1 MKNVGNIQNNKNNVL
16 LNSSVILHTFEG
28 GGQRKLDIILDN
40 LYPVGSIYIST
51 NNTNPSNYFGGVWER
66 IKGRFLLAA
75 DDNTYKIGSTGG
87 EATHKLTVDEI
98 PSHQHSLLNTNPGG
112 YTVSWTSHSAGAQEG
127 KGFPNNIRTTFAG
140 GNQPHNNMPPYLAV
154 YMWERIV

>member
-1 MKNVGNIQNNKNNVL
+1 MKNVGNVQNNKNNVL

-51 NNTNPSNYFGGVWER
+51 NNTNPSNYFGGVWQQ
-66 IKGRFLLAA
+66 IKDVFLLACG
-75 DDNTYKIGSTGG
+75 NHSNGSTGG
-87 EATHKLTVDEI
+87 AENVTLTVNQI
-98 PSHQHSLLNTNPGG
+98 PSHSHTLGFATQNSGSSYDMPIRARAYGSAASNYSTSAVGG
-112 YTVSWTSHSAGAQEG
+112 SQA
-127 KGFPNNIRTTFAG
+127 
-140 GNQPHNNMPPYLAV
+140 HNNMPPYLAV